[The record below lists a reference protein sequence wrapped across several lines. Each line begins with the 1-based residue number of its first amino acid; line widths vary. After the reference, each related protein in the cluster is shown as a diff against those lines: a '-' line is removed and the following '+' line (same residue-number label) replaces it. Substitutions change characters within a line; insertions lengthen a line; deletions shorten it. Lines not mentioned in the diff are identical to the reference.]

1 MGVSLLCYGLHEI
14 IGLGLDHY
22 SWSSDF
28 SLAKNQQHL
37 NGCYCKKTNRSF
49 FLEINYV
56 NVKLPW
62 TRSQDIKQHKSQFTN
77 SNFTITQSAKFF
89 WHCVMV
95 MFESRRCFLQ
105 KPSKSHFCFKFRG
118 HGNVGQTWVNINDIV
133 KLADPD
139 NHKQNQT
146 LWLVWRTKRENRSN
160 GLGCKWVQKPKKCN
174 IRTGVVV
181 YISPIGPMGLNQ
193 IFGSRVSD
201 VSRHSNLVTI
211 GSGVL
216 GWLRV
221 KICFFP

>member
-77 SNFTITQSAKFF
+77 SNITITQCQKNFAD
-89 WHCVMV
+89 CVMV
-95 MFESRRCFLQ
+95 KFEFFKLWFVLFYIYNHDFTFTLYINWTVFYINYIYSWFSARFTSRSCKRNL
-105 KPSKSHFCFKFRG
+105 KSKKQCSLAPLFFSGCG
-118 HGNVGQTWVNINDIV
+118 PTDLLSGQNFWY
-133 KLADPD
+133 LP
-139 NHKQNQT
+139 
-146 LWLVWRTKRENRSN
+146 
-160 GLGCKWVQKPKKCN
+160 
-174 IRTGVVV
+174 
-181 YISPIGPMGLNQ
+181 
-193 IFGSRVSD
+193 
-201 VSRHSNLVTI
+201 
-211 GSGVL
+211 
-216 GWLRV
+216 
-221 KICFFP
+221 